1 MLKIE
6 NERAM
11 SRFLSIGTAV
21 VTSLVVTS
29 SLTDP
34 VNVTKLFALGGIAL
48 GLFAVI
54 LISKPTFL
62 LKANKS
68 ALVMVVLFLC
78 ASVNSV
84 LNSDSPMTQLIYGVY
99 GRNTGFLT
107 YTYLLILFI
116 AALTL
121 SKRKCF
127 ETVIMGFFAAGAINL
142 VYCLW
147 VIAFGDF
154 LSWQN
159 QYGNILGTFGN
170 PNFSGSFLAMITT
183 SICAYLFKPDLDK
196 KVRLALVG
204 VVFVGVFEVYKSQ
217 ALQGRVLLLFGLG
230 FLFLLLILNKHKLLP
245 LIYLTVVAVVAVVAV
260 MGTLQKGPLAGLL
273 YKTSVSLRGQYWLAG
288 WNMGESHPWAGVGF
302 DSYGDWYRRARDAR
316 ALISPGVN
324 VTSNAAHNIPM
335 DLFAFGG
342 WPLLLSYVGIIIL
355 TIIAI
360 VKVLRRLRTF
370 DYLFAILSTAW
381 LSYELQSLISINQ
394 IGLAIWGWVLSGL
407 IIAYERMTRTD
418 QEILNTPPN
427 LGAKQKKYQQ
437 TQIISTGLVA
447 GIGIVAGCIISA
459 PPLAADLKFREAQ
472 ESRDAVKFQNAVT
485 PSFMN
490 PQNIQKY
497 GTVVGVFED
506 NQIFDKAHYYAQQA
520 VKFNPEAYETWRVL
534 YLISQST
541 PEEKSIALENMKR
554 LDPLNPD
561 VATK

>member
-11 SRFLSIGTAV
+11 SRLLSIGTAV

-34 VNVTKLFALGGIAL
+34 VNVTKFFALGGIAL
-48 GLFAVI
+48 GLFTII
-54 LISKPTFL
+54 LISKPKFL

-68 ALVMVVLFLC
+68 VLVMVVLFLF

-84 LNSDSPMTQLIYGVY
+84 INSDSPMTQLLYGVY

-121 SKRKCF
+121 SKRKSF
-127 ETVIMGFFAAGAINL
+127 EIVILGFFAAGAINL
-142 VYCLW
+142 IYCLW

-183 SICAYLFKPDLDK
+183 SICAYLFKPNLDK

-230 FLFLLLILNKHKLLP
+230 FLFLLLILNKYKLLP
-245 LIYLTVVAVVAVVAV
+245 LIYLTVVVVVAVVAV
-260 MGTLQKGPLAGLL
+260 LGTLQKGPLAGLL

-288 WNMGESHPWAGVGF
+288 WNMGENHPWTGVGF
-302 DSYGDWYRRARDAR
+302 DSYGDWYRRARDAQ

-355 TIIAI
+355 TVIAI
-360 VKVLRRLRTF
+360 VKILKRLQSF

-394 IGLAIWGWVLSGL
+394 IGLAIWGWVLSGM
-407 IIAYERMTRTD
+407 IIAYERITRAD
-418 QEILNTPPN
+418 QEILNNPPN
-427 LGAKQKKYQQ
+427 LGTKQKKYQK
-437 TQIISTGLVA
+437 TQIVSAGLVA
-447 GIGIVAGCIISA
+447 GIGIVAGLIISA

-472 ESRDAVKFQNAVT
+472 ESRDATKFQNAAT

-490 PQNIQKY
+490 PQHIQKY
-497 GTVVGVFED
+497 GIVVGVFED

-520 VKFNPEAYETWRVL
+520 VKFNPEAYETWRLL
-534 YLISQST
+534 YLISKST
-541 PEEKSIALENMKR
+541 PEEKSVALENMKR

>member
-6 NERAM
+6 NERVM
-11 SRFLSIGTAV
+11 SRLLSIGTAV

-34 VNVTKLFALGGIAL
+34 VNVTKFFALGGIAL

-68 ALVMVVLFLC
+68 ALVMVALFLC

-84 LNSDSPMTQLIYGVY
+84 LNSDSPMTQLLYGVY

-121 SKRKCF
+121 SKRKSF
-127 ETVIMGFFAAGAINL
+127 ETVILGFFAAGAINL
-142 VYCLW
+142 IYCLW

-170 PNFSGSFLAMITT
+170 PNFSGSFLAMVTT
-183 SICAYLFKPDLDK
+183 SICAYLFKPNLDK
-196 KVRLALVG
+196 KVRIILVG

-217 ALQGRVLLLFGLG
+217 ALQGRVLLVFGLG
-230 FLFLLLILNKHKLLP
+230 FLFLLLILKKHKLLP

-302 DSYGDWYRRARDAR
+302 DSYGDWYRRARDAQ

-355 TIIAI
+355 TVIAI
-360 VKVLRRLRTF
+360 VRVLRRLRSF

-447 GIGIVAGCIISA
+447 GIGIVAGFIISA

-497 GTVVGVFED
+497 GTVIGVFED